1 MDPSKRDTP
10 SEYKQ
15 MHCFLLG
22 TFDLPTVGI
31 NVAINVQAITYIMD
45 SKVVFDVN
53 FEKKIDKLQPNFKI
67 FLKSLSLLTSE
78 LRQSH

>member
-1 MDPSKRDTP
+1 
-10 SEYKQ
+10 
-15 MHCFLLG
+15 
-22 TFDLPTVGI
+22 
-31 NVAINVQAITYIMD
+31 MD

-67 FLKSLSLLTSE
+67 FLESLSLLTSE